1 MCWTYSFTV
10 EVIKKPA
17 FKPMSLFYHS
27 IPKLVKLQLR
37 FEQNCS
43 DTLKKIIKLF
53 QKC

>member
-1 MCWTYSFTV
+1 MLDIQLHSGEWSKNQHS
-10 EVIKKPA
+10 EQPD
-17 FKPMSLFYHS
+17 LFYHNYS
-27 IPKLVKLQLR
+27 KLVKLQLR